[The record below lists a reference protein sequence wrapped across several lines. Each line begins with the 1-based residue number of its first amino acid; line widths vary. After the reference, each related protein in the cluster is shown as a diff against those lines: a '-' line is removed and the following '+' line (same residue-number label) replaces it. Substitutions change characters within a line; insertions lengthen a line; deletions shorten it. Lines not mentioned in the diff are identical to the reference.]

1 MTGILEVIS
10 SNLLSIL
17 IVLSL
22 IFIFQLCNMIFGI
35 INNVI
40 ILKQEFSK
48 EKILN
53 WFLRTI
59 LTIIGIL
66 LLCIGVSLVPFC
78 IEYINITIPDE
89 YNILINFTLIV
100 LTSIQTLKLEATR
113 AYENYKK
120 VMENF

>member
-1 MTGILEVIS
+1 MAGILEVIS